1 MLIFNLSCSTCQ
13 EEAAPTTEAQGPGA
27 HPLIVDD
34 NHVNLLVAEG
44 LCRKLGHE
52 CETAESGT
60 EALATLLARP
70 DGFDLVLMDCEMP
83 DMDGFETT
91 RAIQRLQREGRLP
104 VIPVIALTAHAVPE
118 KIAACHDSG
127 MVGHIAKP
135 VNLARLNQALSAALD
150 GIANSR

>member
-1 MLIFNLSCSTCQ
+1 LPPGEPDKPAPIPMALETCPP
-13 EEAAPTTEAQGPGA
+13 ARL
-27 HPLIVDD
+27 LIVDD

-52 CETAESGT
+52 CDTAESGS

-70 DGFDLVLMDCEMP
+70 DGFDLILMDCEMP
-83 DMDGFETT
+83 DPDGFETT

-118 KIAACHDSG
+118 KIAACHDAG

-135 VNLARLNQALSAALD
+135 VNLQRLNQALGAALR
-150 GIANSR
+150 G